1 MRSLTLALLLS
12 SVPAALLADV
22 IEAPSNVTAVTL
34 FPWGAQVVREVRV
47 EAPSGVHQLIVPDLP
62 QGTDLSRLRV
72 AGEGIRIG
80 NVTLIDERPPA
91 TEETLRPEVE
101 AARAEVDRLEAALR
115 KGQQGV
121 AVIRT
126 RADAAHDRIEFLK
139 GASTSAVA
147 ADALSAFSRAI
158 GDEVLAA
165 RQEALQADAEADEA
179 ARGLKPA
186 EEALEAARKTLAALE
201 HPAQDHDLLQVTFEG
216 TGVLRV
222 TSYTDAASWAPAYDL
237 RLAREEGQLVLD
249 RYVSVSQASGEDWR
263 GVDLT
268 LSTARPSER
277 SNPSDVPPRRVWMTD
292 EKAFKPMVSGS
303 ARMAAD
309 AAPEPILAEA
319 MEASFDGLQV
329 NYRLG
334 APVDLRD
341 GVEGL
346 RLSLGA
352 IAMEAEV
359 YAEAAPLW
367 DQTAFLVAEAQ
378 NSSGEVLL
386 PGEVQLYVDGAL
398 AGGSYLDLVPTEG
411 AIHQGFGA
419 IDGLRLKRLMPETM
433 EGDTGVLS
441 KSNTRK
447 EVVEMVVE
455 NMTPLDWSVRLIDRL
470 PYSEQEDLEV
480 QTRAVPP
487 VSETD
492 VDDKR
497 GVVAWRFELPAGA
510 SKSVRSETVMTWPL
524 DQVLR

>member
-22 IEAPSNVTAVTL
+22 IEAPSKVTAVTL
-34 FPWGAQVVREVRV
+34 FPWGAQVVREVAV
-47 EAPSGVHQLIVPDLP
+47 SVPSGVHQLIVPDLP

-72 AGEGIRIG
+72 SGEGLRIG

-91 TEETLRPEVE
+91 TESTPRPEVE

-115 KGQQGV
+115 QGQQGV
-121 AVIRT
+121 AAIRAK
-126 RADAAHDRIEFLK
+126 ADAARDRIEFLK
-139 GASTSAVA
+139 GASTSSVT
-147 ADALSAFSRAI
+147 ADALSHFVRTI
-158 GDEVLAA
+158 GEEVLAA
-165 RQEALQADAEADEA
+165 RTEAFQADAEADAA
-179 ARGLKPA
+179 ARALKPA
-186 EEALEAARKTLAALE
+186 EEALASARTALAALE
-201 HPAQDHDLLQVTFEG
+201 HPSQDPDLLQVTFEG
-216 TGVLRV
+216 AGVLSV
-222 TSYTDAASWAPAYDL
+222 TTYTDAASWAPAYDL
-237 RLAREEGQLVLD
+237 RLARAEGRLVLD

-268 LSTARPSER
+268 LSTARPSEQ
-277 SNPSDVPPRRVWMTD
+277 SNPSDVPPRRVWISD
-292 EKAFKPMVSGS
+292 EKAFKPLAAPA
-303 ARMAAD
+303 ARMAD
-309 AAPEPILAEA
+309 AMAEPVLAEA

-329 NYRLG
+329 NYHLG

-346 RLSLGA
+346 RLTLGA
-352 IAMEAEV
+352 LDMEADV

-367 DQTAFLVAEAQ
+367 DQTAFLVANAQ

-386 PGEVQLYVDGAL
+386 PGAAQLYVDGAL
-398 AGGSYLDLVPTEG
+398 AGGSYLPLIPAEG
-411 AIHQGFGA
+411 DIHQGFGA

-433 EGDTGVLS
+433 EGDTGVLT

-455 NMTPLDWSVRLIDRL
+455 NTTPLEWAVRLIDRL

-480 QTRAVPP
+480 ETRALPP

-497 GVVAWRFELPAGA
+497 GVVAWRFDLPAGE
-510 SKSVRSETVMTWPL
+510 SKTVRSETRMSWPL

>member
-1 MRSLTLALLLS
+1 M
-12 SVPAALLADV
+12 
-22 IEAPSNVTAVTL
+22 
-34 FPWGAQVVREVRV
+34 
-47 EAPSGVHQLIVPDLP
+47 
-62 QGTDLSRLRV
+62 
-72 AGEGIRIG
+72 
-80 NVTLIDERPPA
+80 
-91 TEETLRPEVE
+91 
-101 AARAEVDRLEAALR
+101 
-115 KGQQGV
+115 
-121 AVIRT
+121 
-126 RADAAHDRIEFLK
+126 
-139 GASTSAVA
+139 
-147 ADALSAFSRAI
+147 
-158 GDEVLAA
+158 
-165 RQEALQADAEADEA
+165 
-179 ARGLKPA
+179 
-186 EEALEAARKTLAALE
+186 
-201 HPAQDHDLLQVTFEG
+201 
-216 TGVLRV
+216 
-222 TSYTDAASWAPAYDL
+222 
-237 RLAREEGQLVLD
+237 
-249 RYVSVSQASGEDWR
+249 
-263 GVDLT
+263 DLT

-398 AGGSYLDLVPTEG
+398 AGGSYLDLVPAEG

-455 NMTPLDWSVRLIDRL
+455 NTTPLDWSVRLIDRL

-497 GVVAWRFELPAGA
+497 GVVAWRFELPAGET
-510 SKSVRSETVMTWPL
+510 KTVRSETVMTWPL